1 MTMKNRLP
9 DNHNR
14 SLSVTS
20 RIIERKINEME
31 FVLNGIYKNNFAE
44 IIKSSYTKKERD
56 EILKLLTELK
66 EENENMSHAL
76 ELKPNTLIEDWII
89 FAQLNYLWTILID
102 SKSNKLKKYGDL
114 PQDSTELIDNFI
126 EKLLTTVEKIKRV
139 GK

>member
-1 MTMKNRLP
+1 MTKKNKLP

-31 FVLNGIYKNNFAE
+31 SVLNGIYKNNFAE
-44 IIKSSYTKKERD
+44 VIKPSYTTKERD
-56 EILKLLTELK
+56 EILKLLTELT

-76 ELKPNTLIEDWII
+76 ELKPNTLIEDWVI

-102 SKSNKLKKYGDL
+102 SKSNNLKKYGEL
-114 PQDSTELIDNFI
+114 PQDSTVLIDNFI
-126 EKLLTTVEKIKRV
+126 EKLLTTVEKIKLV

>member
-1 MTMKNRLP
+1 MTKKNKLP

-20 RIIERKINEME
+20 RIIEGKINEME
-31 FVLNGIYKNNFAE
+31 SVLNGIYKNNFAE
-44 IIKSSYTKKERD
+44 VIKPSYTTKERD
-56 EILKLLTELK
+56 EILKLLTELT

-76 ELKPNTLIEDWII
+76 ELKPNTLIEDWVI

-102 SKSNKLKKYGDL
+102 SKSNNLKKYGEL